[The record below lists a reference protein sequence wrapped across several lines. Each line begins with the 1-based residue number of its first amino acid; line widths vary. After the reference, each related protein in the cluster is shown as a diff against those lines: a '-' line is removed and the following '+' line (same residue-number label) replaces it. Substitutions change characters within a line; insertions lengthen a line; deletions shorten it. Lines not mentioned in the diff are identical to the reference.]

1 MSTLRVREM
10 TGRVKIT
17 PPLPEESWSEENL
30 EVHPSV
36 QLLVARMESNP
47 EEFYERTAKATD
59 SSGITIRNAL
69 PTYPNPAWGMHK
81 MHIDQVKTHWNRKE
95 KRLYNEALRKIRM
108 EEYHQKLVAMLI
120 EGKN

>member
-47 EEFYERTAKATD
+47 EEFYERTGKATD
-59 SSGITIRNAL
+59 SSGKAIRTAASS
-69 PTYPNPAWGMHK
+69 YPNPAWGMHK
-81 MHIDQVKTHWNRKE
+81 MHIDQVKTHWNRRE

-120 EGKN
+120 EGK